1 MRVRHRSCSGSAE
14 VQIDPLFGRCAPPC
28 LGKTHT
34 TVRDSGDAMMAGS
47 RIFITAVTGAAIV
60 CKLTSPELRCQE
72 AVLRIGRTGRNPMT
86 VITILQ
92 MPADASRISA
102 LRHPAVSSICRG
114 LYRACP
120 ITPCSPI
127 GALRQPGKTG
137 PSPSAGLG
145 GRFGEQ
151 PDHPQVLDGLIWAF
165 RTFRVFWSGW
175 YSEPVVVLSGF
186 DGWPVIKGPLYRAG
200 TTPPSIRRSV
210 PKSIFRSIM
219 RLRQL
224 YFILD
229 NVVHI

>member
-1 MRVRHRSCSGSAE
+1 VRSYSPGRNHCRWH
-14 VQIDPLFGRCAPPC
+14 IDPLFGRCAPPC
-28 LGKTHT
+28 LGKTHA

-127 GALRQPGKTG
+127 GALRQPGKAG

-151 PDHPQVLDGLIWAF
+151 P
-165 RTFRVFWSGW
+165 
-175 YSEPVVVLSGF
+175 
-186 DGWPVIKGPLYRAG
+186 G
-200 TTPPSIRRSV
+200 TTPRFWMVSSGHSARFVCSGQAGIASRLSCSRVSTAGPRSRGLSTELVQRRHRFAG
-210 PKSIFRSIM
+210 PPR
-219 RLRQL
+219 
-224 YFILD
+224 
-229 NVVHI
+229 